1 MSDQMR
7 ILVVE
12 DDEQLNQGIVNSLRK
27 DGYLVQ
33 GVRSG
38 AEAIR
43 TVWSEEYDVVVGN
56 LKTPGADGFELLQWL
71 RTYRPKTRMIM
82 VAGASS
88 PEIRRQALEAGVV
101 GYLEKPLDLHL
112 LKEELRRLLQQTGFS
127 ASLDSFDLLDVIQI
141 ITMSRKNIA
150 LLINI
155 GLEEHGILRFQGGE
169 LIWAEYG
176 MLRGEAAFFALA
188 AHKNGTVIHQPW
200 NEQIAANVTQPLSR
214 LIFQALQYRAKYAT
228 MQQPTGEQ
236 EAIKLPLLTEQVE
249 DDDSPFIVLA
259 EERGGIANSGNGD
272 NSSNGSKGSYAGYGA
287 YEPGSGA
294 ANGKYGSGNNGNS
307 GGINIGGNGVGGSN
321 NSKEWWQPSEKI
333 PALNTTNGNH
343 TNMADTSATPTAK
356 RQTPLPP
363 DASNGSNITPASVRK
378 TPAGQRSDLPSWLTE
393 QPTRSDIPMLR
404 PSSLSSTAKV
414 PSVPPQTPTPRSSP
428 AEWQPVQPT
437 QPPQAKTTGQ
447 LPRKQPTGPQK
458 TLTKSSEMG
467 NRRTGVP
474 SPEWQPL
481 EQTPGISRPGR
492 TSDALSL
499 DEQRRDS
506 GPLDTT
512 GKMGAQPSTK
522 PSKRNYAALVAA
534 LQTLGYSIPGFI
546 AAAVVSMDGQP
557 IAQVSVDDLDISGM
571 CSYFSH
577 ILQGVLQSLEHGKW
591 GNYEDVVI
599 TSAERHIL
607 LRIVSDDK
615 AAFQVLITS
624 RVADPGESL
633 EVMANVEGAI
643 EAAL

>member
-43 TVWSEEYDVVVGN
+43 TVWSEEYDVVVGD

-71 RTYRPKTRMIM
+71 RAYRPKTRMIM
-82 VAGASS
+82 VVGASS

-155 GLEEHGILRFQGGE
+155 GLEERGILRFQGGE

-176 MLRGEAAFFALA
+176 ILRGEEAFFALA

-200 NEQIAANVTQPLSR
+200 NEQITANVTQPLSR

-228 MQQPTGEQ
+228 RQQPTGEQ
-236 EAIKLPLLTEQVE
+236 EAIKPPLTTGQLE

-259 EERGGIANSGNGD
+259 EEHVGIANNGNGG
-272 NSSNGSKGSYAGYGA
+272 N
-287 YEPGSGA
+287 
-294 ANGKYGSGNNGNS
+294 GNNG
-307 GGINIGGNGVGGSN
+307 
-321 NSKEWWQPSEKI
+321 KEWWQPSEKI
-333 PALNTTNGNH
+333 PALNNGNGYH
-343 TNMADTSATPTAK
+343 TNAADTPATPAVK
-356 RQTPLPP
+356 GQKPPNTP
-363 DASNGSNITPASVRK
+363 NGSNITPTSVRK
-378 TPAGQRSDLPSWLTE
+378 TPTGQRADLPSWLTE

-404 PSSLSSTAKV
+404 PSSLSGTAKV
-414 PSVPPQTPTPRSSP
+414 PAAPPPQPTPTPRSSP
-428 AEWQPVQPT
+428 AEWQPMQPAQPVQPT
-437 QPPQAKTTGQ
+437 QPMRPVQPPQPPQAKTTGQ

-458 TLTKSSEMG
+458 MLTKSSEMG

-474 SPEWQPL
+474 SPEWQPP
-481 EQTPGISRPGR
+481 EQTPSGSLPGVSRPGR
-492 TSDALSL
+492 TSDALSPN
-499 DEQRRDS
+499 EWHDS

-512 GKMGAQPSTK
+512 GKMGAQRSTK

-534 LQTLGYSIPGFI
+534 LQTLGYSIPGFV

-557 IAQVSVDDLDISGM
+557 IAQVAVDDLDISGM
-571 CSYFSH
+571 CSSFSH
-577 ILQGVLQSLEHGKW
+577 ILQGVLQSLEYGKW

-624 RVADPGESL
+624 RAADPVESL

-643 EAAL
+643 GAAL